1 LNRTLGTLALTAI
14 LATSSGLTSTASAQ
28 QAVSVQTDQGA
39 VIGQQTTANVFL
51 GIPYAAPPVG
61 PLRWKPPQPASA
73 WTSPLDASKPGNVCP
88 QVVQAQFV
96 VPGQTVGQVIGNED
110 CLSLNVYA
118 PPAASSGSKLPVM
131 VWIHGGAYTLGSGG
145 DYDAS
150 TFAQKY
156 GVVVV
161 TLNYRLGALGFLALP
176 ALTGEGG
183 GASGNYGL
191 LDQQAALKWVQTN
204 ITAFG
209 GNPAAITIAGESA
222 GGMSVCAH
230 LASPVSAG
238 LFGKAII
245 QSGLC
250 TSPGNAVT
258 QTEAAT
264 RNLKYVGKLGC
275 TPDDLNCLRK
285 VDIST
290 LLKTTV
296 PGLRTVSN
304 LVWSPVYQ
312 TSVLPLTLQ
321 DAFAQGQFNKVPVL
335 SGTNHDEG
343 RLFVSVAAPDGKPV
357 TLIKYWGAAG
367 LLAGLTKA
375 LPVLGQYPYRTYT
388 TPALAFATM
397 FTDGVF
403 SCPAITVDTAL
414 SKSVPVYAFEFNDP
428 QAVTTQRV
436 PVDLPGLGA
445 HHTSSLAY
453 VFQKPIPGI
462 VDAYTFTPAQATLS
476 EQFSAAWAN
485 FVKTGTPNSA
495 GQRGWQTFDPARGN
509 VQVFMPGGVAESTA
523 FTADHKCGF
532 WKTLNLK

>member
-1 LNRTLGTLALTAI
+1 MKSSPGTFSRFACLTAG
-14 LATSSGLTSTASAQ
+14 LVFASSAFAQ
-28 QAVSVQTDQGA
+28 QSVTVQTDHGA
-39 VIGQQTTANVFL
+39 VVGQQTTARVFL

-61 PLRWKPPQPASA
+61 PLRWRPPQPVPG
-73 WTSPLDASKPGNVCP
+73 WTSPLDASKSGNGCP
-88 QVVQAQFV
+88 QVIQAQFA
-96 VPGQTVGQVIGNED
+96 VPGQTAGQVIGNED
-110 CLSLNVYA
+110 CLYLNVYA
-118 PPAASSGSKLPVM
+118 PQAASTGSKFPVM
-131 VWIHGGAYTLGSGG
+131 VWIHGGAFTLGSGS

-150 TFAQKY
+150 SFARKH

-191 LDQQAALKWVQTN
+191 LDQQTALKWVQAN
-204 ITAFG
+204 IAAFG
-209 GNPAAITIAGESA
+209 GDPAAVTIAGESA

-230 LASPVSAG
+230 LASPASAG

-258 QTEAAT
+258 QVEAQA
-264 RNLKYVGKLGC
+264 RNLKYVAKLGC
-275 TPDDLNCLRK
+275 APDDLDCLRK
-285 VDIST
+285 TDVSA
-290 LLKTTV
+290 LLKTAV
-296 PGLRTVSN
+296 PGLRTISN

-312 TSVLPLTLQ
+312 TPMLPLTLQ
-321 DAFAQGQFNKVPVL
+321 DAFARGQVNKVPVMA
-335 SGTNHDEG
+335 GTNHDEG

-367 LLAGLTKA
+367 LLAGIVKA
-375 LPVLGQYPYRTYT
+375 QPVLAQYPYRTYT

-403 SCPAITVDTAL
+403 SCPAVSVDTAL
-414 SKSVPVYAFEFNDP
+414 SKVVPVYAFEFNDP

-445 HHTSSLAY
+445 FHTSGLAY
-453 VFQKPIPGI
+453 VFQAPIPGI
-462 VDAYTFTPAQATLS
+462 VNAYTFTPAQAALS
-476 EQFSAAWAN
+476 EQFSSAWAN
-485 FVKTGTPNSA
+485 FVKAGNPNPA
-495 GQRGWQTFDPARGN
+495 GQTGWQAFDPARGN
-509 VQVFMPGGVAESTA
+509 VQVFTPTSVRESTA
-523 FTADHKCGF
+523 FVTDHKCSF
-532 WKTLNLK
+532 WKSLNLK

>member
-1 LNRTLGTLALTAI
+1 MKSISVSTLSACLVASA
-14 LATSSGLTSTASAQ
+14 AFASVASAQ
-28 QAVSVQTDQGA
+28 QLVTVQTDHGPVTGQQTSVQT
-39 VIGQQTTANVFL
+39 FL
-51 GIPYAAPPVG
+51 GLPYAAPPVG
-61 PLRWKPPQPASA
+61 SLRWKPPQPLSA
-73 WTSPLDASKPGNVCP
+73 WTSAIDASRPGNVCP
-88 QVVQAQFV
+88 QVVQAQFA
-96 VPGQTVGQVIGNED
+96 VPGQTAGQVLGNED
-110 CLSLNVYA
+110 CLNLNVYA
-118 PPAASSGSKLPVM
+118 PQAASADSKLPVM
-131 VWIHGGAYTLGSGG
+131 VWIHGGAYTLGSGS

-150 TFAQKY
+150 TFAQKH

-176 ALTGEGG
+176 ALTSEGG

-191 LDQQAALKWVQTN
+191 LDQQAALKWVQAN
-204 ITAFG
+204 IAAFG
-209 GNPAAITIAGESA
+209 GNPAAVTIAGESA

-230 LASPVSAG
+230 LASPGSAG

-275 TPDDLNCLRK
+275 APDDLECLRK
-285 VDIST
+285 VDVSL
-290 LLKTTV
+290 LLKTAV

-312 TSVLPLTLQ
+312 TPLLPLTLQ
-321 DAFAQGQFNKVPVL
+321 DAFAQGEFNKVPVM

-367 LLAGLTKA
+367 LLAGIAKA
-375 LPVLGQYPYRTYT
+375 QPVLAQYPYRTYK

-403 SCPAITVDTAL
+403 SCPAVSVDTAL

-436 PVDLPGLGA
+436 PGDLPGLGA
-445 HHTSSLAY
+445 YHTSGLAY
-453 VFQKPIPGI
+453 VFQQPIPGI
-462 VDAYTFTPAQATLS
+462 VNAYTFTPGQATLS

-485 FVKTGTPNSA
+485 FVKAGNPNPA
-495 GQRGWQTFDPARGN
+495 GQSGWQVFDPARGN
-509 VQVFMPGGVAESTA
+509 VQVFMPGGVIESTA
-523 FTADHKCGF
+523 FVTDHKCSF

>member
-1 LNRTLGTLALTAI
+1 MNRTFGILFLTAG
-14 LATSSGLTSTASAQ
+14 LMTCSGLTSSASAQ
-28 QAVSVQTDQGA
+28 RAVSVQTDHGA
-39 VIGQQTTANVFL
+39 VVGQQTTANVFL
-51 GIPYAAPPVG
+51 GLPYAAPPVG
-61 PLRWKPPQPASA
+61 PLRWTPPQPVSA
-73 WTSPLDASKPGNVCP
+73 WTSPLDASKPGDVCP
-88 QVVQAQFV
+88 QVIQAQFAV
-96 VPGQTVGQVIGNED
+96 SGQTAGQVIGNED

-118 PPAASSGSKLPVM
+118 PQTASSGSRLPVM
-131 VWIHGGAYTLGSGG
+131 VWIHGGAYTLGSGS

-150 TFAQKY
+150 TFARKH
-156 GVVVV
+156 GVVV

-191 LDQQAALKWVQTN
+191 LDQQAALKWVQAN
-204 ITAFG
+204 IAAFG
-209 GNPAAITIAGESA
+209 GDPGSVTIAGESA

-230 LASPVSAG
+230 LASPGSAG
-238 LFGKAII
+238 LFRKAII

-264 RNLKYVGKLGC
+264 RNLKYVSKLGC
-275 TPDDLNCLRK
+275 APDDLDCLRK
-285 VDIST
+285 VDVTT
-290 LLKTTV
+290 LLKTAV

-312 TSVLPLTLQ
+312 TPLLPLTLQ
-321 DAFAQGQFNKVPVL
+321 DAFAQGQFNKVPVMV
-335 SGTNHDEG
+335 GTNHDEG

-357 TLIKYWGAAG
+357 SLIRYWGAAG
-367 LLAGLTKA
+367 LLAGLAKA
-375 LPVLGQYPYRTYT
+375 QPVLAQYPYRTYK

-403 SCPAITVDTAL
+403 SCPALMVDTAL

-428 QAVTTQRV
+428 QAVTTQRI

-445 HHTSSLAY
+445 YHTSSLAY

-462 VDAYTFTPAQATLS
+462 VNAYTFTPEQAILS
-476 EQFSAAWAN
+476 EQVSSAWAN
-485 FVKTGTPNSA
+485 FVKTGNPNPA
-495 GQRGWQTFDPARGN
+495 GQTGWPVFDPARGN
-509 VQVFMPGGVAESTA
+509 VQVFTPDAVRESTA
-523 FTADHKCGF
+523 FTTYHKCSF
-532 WKTLNLK
+532 WKTLALK